1 MYENGG
7 FDQMTI
13 ATPQLASPW
22 ALDEWR
28 RVMHEALV
36 GMMAADPHTRSR
48 SGAPT
53 RNYSSAERRVT
64 SSPDGPSDETNDANR
79 RMFEPPDFDIEQLI
93 VEHSDAVF
101 RVAMSVT
108 RDVTLA
114 EDVAQDSL
122 VKAWQALPTYRGE
135 APLRNWILRITHNTA
150 VSALRRRREEL
161 RDPAELPER
170 TSYVS
175 VEMTVQNRIAF
186 DRFSAALEN
195 LDDVSRSIVAL
206 RELEGFTYDEIC
218 EILELPLPTVKTRL
232 LRARRQL
239 ARSLEGWRP

>member
-1 MYENGG
+1 
-7 FDQMTI
+7 MT
-13 ATPQLASPW
+13 AVASPPTVSTW
-22 ALDEWR
+22 PVDEWR
-28 RVMHEALV
+28 RVMHDALV

-48 SGAPT
+48 SANLARSKSPNPATHSTSGVST
-53 RNYSSAERRVT
+53 R
-64 SSPDGPSDETNDANR
+64 SDEEDDDEGSAPV
-79 RMFEPPDFDIEQLI
+79 FDPDVESVDFDIEQLI
-93 VEHSDAVF
+93 VEHSDAVY

-108 RDVTLA
+108 RDATLA

-122 VKAWQALPTYRGE
+122 LKAWQALPSYRGE

-161 RDPAELPER
+161 RDPSELPER

-175 VEMTVQNRIAF
+175 VEVTVQNRLAF
-186 DRFSAALEN
+186 DRFTVALES
-195 LDDVSRSIVAL
+195 LDDTSRSIVAL
-206 RELEGFTYDEIC
+206 RELEGFSYDEIC

-239 ARSLEGWRP
+239 ARSLDGWRP